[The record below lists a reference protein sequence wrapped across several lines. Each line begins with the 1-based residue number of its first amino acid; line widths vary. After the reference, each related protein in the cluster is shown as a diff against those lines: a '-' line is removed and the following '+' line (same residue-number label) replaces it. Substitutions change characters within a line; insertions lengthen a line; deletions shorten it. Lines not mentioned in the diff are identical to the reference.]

1 MIEDWNGT
9 GKSEVGECEVI
20 LMSWDKS
27 DLKHLQLTLVPD
39 FSHSCQ
45 PQRAQ
50 FLKGNVAWA
59 EGFNL

>member
-1 MIEDWNGT
+1 MIGDRIGIGKFEI
-9 GKSEVGECEVI
+9 GKSKVI
-20 LMSWDKS
+20 LMSWDES
-27 DLKHLQLTLVPD
+27 DFEHLQPILVPD

-59 EGFNL
+59 